1 MNVMNNIQE
10 TCEAVLIVEGLSI
23 LINRTENEFC
33 NHPDKEL
40 YQATIGFMKFVHG
53 KYHDLAARKMKKD
66 PSGNYVPMVVSPQD
80 IIRSAAEKNILQS
93 LN

>member
-1 MNVMNNIQE
+1 MNVMNTIQE
-10 TCEAVLIVEGLSI
+10 TCEAVLIVEGLSL
-23 LINRTENEFC
+23 LINRTEYEYF

-40 YQATIGFMKFVHG
+40 YQATIGFMKFVHR
-53 KYHDLAARKMKKD
+53 KYFDIAAQKMKKS

-80 IIRSAAEKNILQS
+80 IIRSAAEKTILQS

>member
-1 MNVMNNIQE
+1 MNVKDTIQE
-10 TCEAVLIVEGLSI
+10 TCEAVLIVEGLSL
-23 LINRTENEFC
+23 LIDRTEYKFS
-33 NHPDKEL
+33 NHPDKEM

-53 KYHDLAARKMKKD
+53 KYHDIAARKMNKG
-66 PSGNYVPMVVSPQD
+66 PSGEFVPLVVTPQE